1 MSLTRV
7 TQVVMSSN
15 AISTEKIANAT
26 IITRHVAGGAITSD
40 KLGANA
46 NLAQIIA
53 NVNIV
58 SDNAGGT
65 NDVQD
70 NLTVL
75 ENNVLQNFYNVGAYL
90 NMDDTITV
98 DAVNSNVT
106 IGEHFSRTS
115 NTRTLPFSRL
125 TVLGNTGGELISFS
139 RGDANT
145 RVRGAIGYHN
155 DSVFIGNRA
164 SSDNARLDLRVGG
177 VDTTAD
183 TLVSLLPTGK
193 VGIGTVVPSHNF
205 DVRGTANVLSLDVA
219 DDVSI
224 TGNLTVLGQ
233 TTTVNSI
240 SLIIEDRMIAL
251 ANSQPTGT
259 APSEDVGIFFNRGN
273 QGNAAFFYDESA
285 KAFTVADTKDP
296 FTNTAISIISKSN
309 LNVGIT
315 DTTTLKLNGTTITAD
330 ATEINILDGVTGV
343 TAAEI
348 NRLDG
353 VTDPIQ
359 TQLNLKDTKAN
370 VSATFIQL
378 TANLNATT
386 ANIDI
391 VQDNVASITGGATLL
406 NPFQNVNTATGSS
419 NVFFI
424 GKAVPADKIERV
436 VVSISGVNQAIDQ
449 PGTSNN
455 DYIVHHANNTVQ
467 FTAATIPSGEK
478 IVIHAFH

>member
-46 NLAQIIA
+46 NLGQIIA
-53 NVNIV
+53 NINIV

-65 NDVQD
+65 DTVQD
-70 NLTVL
+70 NLTIL

-125 TVLGNTGGELISFS
+125 TVLGNTEGELISFS
-139 RGDANT
+139 RGDSNAK
-145 RVRGAIGYHN
+145 VRGAIGYQN

-164 SSDNARLDLRVGG
+164 TSDNARLDLRVGG
-177 VDTTAD
+177 VDAASD
-183 TLVSLLPTGK
+183 TLMSLLPTSR
-193 VGIGTVVPSHNF
+193 VGIGTVAPTHGL
-205 DVRGTANVLSLDVA
+205 DVRGTANVLSLAVT
-219 DDVSI
+219 DDVNI

-240 SLIIEDRMIAL
+240 SLIIQDRMIAL

-259 APSEDVGIFFNRGN
+259 APTEDVGIFFNRGN

-285 KAFTVADTKDP
+285 KAFAVADTKDP
-296 FTNTAISIISKSN
+296 FTNTAISIITRSN
-309 LNVGIT
+309 LNVGIL
-315 DTTTLKLNGTTITAD
+315 DTTTLKLGGTLITSD
-330 ATEINILDGVTGV
+330 AGEINKLDGVTAS
-343 TAAEI
+343 TTEI
-348 NRLDG
+348 NHLDG
-353 VTDPIQ
+353 VSGAIQ
-359 TQLNLKDTKAN
+359 TQLDLKDTKAN

-378 TANLNATT
+378 NANINATT
-386 ANIDI
+386 ANVNI
-391 VQDNVASITGGATLL
+391 VQDNVATITGGATLL

-449 PGTSNN
+449 PGTANN

-467 FTAATIPSGEK
+467 FTAPTIPSGEK

>member
-46 NLAQIIA
+46 NLGQIIA
-53 NVNIV
+53 NINIV

-65 NDVQD
+65 DTVQD
-70 NLTVL
+70 NLTIF

-90 NMDDTITV
+90 NMDDTVTV

-125 TVLGNTGGELISFS
+125 TVLGNTEGELISFS

-145 RVRGAIGYHN
+145 KVRGAIGYQN

-164 SSDNARLDLRVGG
+164 TSDNARLDLRVGG
-177 VDTTAD
+177 VDATSE
-183 TLVSLLPTGK
+183 TLMSLLPTGR
-193 VGIGTVVPSHNF
+193 VGIGTVAPTHGL
-205 DVRGTANVLSLDVA
+205 DVRGTANVLSLAVT
-219 DDVSI
+219 DDVNI

-240 SLIIEDRMIAL
+240 SLIIQDRMIAL

-285 KAFTVADTKDP
+285 KAFAVADTKDP
-296 FTNTAISIISKSN
+296 FTNTAISIISRSN
-309 LNVGIT
+309 LNVGIL
-315 DTTTLKLNGTTITAD
+315 DTTTLKLGGTLITSD
-330 ATEINILDGVTGV
+330 ATELNILDGVTGV

-386 ANIDI
+386 GNVNI
-391 VQDNVASITGGATLL
+391 VQDNVSAITGGATLL

-436 VVSISGVNQAIDQ
+436 VVSLSGVNQAIDQ
-449 PGTSNN
+449 PGTANN

-467 FTAATIPSGEK
+467 FTAPTIPSGEK

>member
-46 NLAQIIA
+46 NLGQIIA
-53 NVNIV
+53 NINIV
-58 SDNAGGT
+58 SANAGGT
-65 NDVQD
+65 DTVQD
-70 NLTVL
+70 NLTTL
-75 ENNVLQNFYNVGAYL
+75 TTNVIQNFYNVGAYL
-90 NMDDTITV
+90 NMDETITV
-98 DAVNSNVT
+98 DATNSNVT

-125 TVLGNTGGELISFS
+125 TVLGNTEGELISFS

-145 RVRGAIGYHN
+145 KVRGAIGYHN

-164 SSDNARLDLRVGG
+164 TSDNARLDLRVGG
-177 VDTTAD
+177 VDSAATD
-183 TLVSLLPTGK
+183 TLMSLLPTGK
-193 VGIGTVVPSHNF
+193 VGIGTLVPSHNF
-205 DVRGTANVLSLDVA
+205 DVRGTANVLSLAVS
-219 DDVSI
+219 DDVNI

-240 SLIIEDRMIAL
+240 SLIIQDRMIAL
-251 ANSQPTGT
+251 ANSQPVGS
-259 APSEDVGIFFNRGN
+259 APTEDVGIFFNRGN

-285 KAFTVADTKDP
+285 KAFAVADTKDP
-296 FTNTAISIISKSN
+296 FTNTAISIVTRSN
-309 LNVGIT
+309 LNVGLL
-315 DTTTLKLNGTTITAD
+315 DTTTLKLGGTLITSD
-330 ATEINILDGVTGV
+330 AGEINKLDGVTAS
-343 TAAEI
+343 TAEI
-348 NRLDG
+348 NHLEG
-353 VTDPIQ
+353 VSGDIQ
-359 TQLNLKDTKAN
+359 TQLDLKDTKAN

-386 ANIDI
+386 GNVNI
-391 VQDNVASITGGATLL
+391 VQDNVSAITGGATLL

-467 FTAATIPSGEK
+467 FTAPTIPSGEK

>member
-46 NLAQIIA
+46 NLGQIIA
-53 NVNIV
+53 NINIV

-65 NDVQD
+65 DTVQD
-70 NLTVL
+70 NLTIL

-125 TVLGNTGGELISFS
+125 TVLGNTEGELISFS

-145 RVRGAIGYHN
+145 KVRGAIGYQN

-164 SSDNARLDLRVGG
+164 TSDNARLDLRVGG
-177 VDTTAD
+177 VDAASD
-183 TLVSLLPTGK
+183 TLMSLLPTSR
-193 VGIGTVVPSHNF
+193 VGIGTVAPTHGL
-205 DVRGTANVLSLDVA
+205 DVRGTANVLSLAVT
-219 DDVSI
+219 DDVNI

-240 SLIIEDRMIAL
+240 SLIIQDRMIAL

-259 APSEDVGIFFNRGN
+259 APTEDVGIFFNRGN

-285 KAFTVADTKDP
+285 KAFAVADTKDP
-296 FTNTAISIISKSN
+296 FTNTAISIITRSN
-309 LNVGIT
+309 LNVGIL
-315 DTTTLKLNGTTITAD
+315 DTTTLKLGGTLITSD
-330 ATEINILDGVTGV
+330 AGEINKLDGVTAS
-343 TAAEI
+343 TTEI
-348 NRLDG
+348 NHLDG
-353 VTDPIQ
+353 VSGAIQ
-359 TQLNLKDTKAN
+359 TQLDLKDTKAN

-378 TANLNATT
+378 NANINATT
-386 ANIDI
+386 ANVNI
-391 VQDNVASITGGATLL
+391 VQDNVATITGGATLL

-449 PGTSNN
+449 PGTANN

-467 FTAATIPSGEK
+467 FTAPTIPSGEK